1 MTRPP
6 SPSALHVRVLDL
18 TRVRAGPT
26 CCRILTDFDA
36 EVIRI
41 EAPPGGRASQSCAL
55 QVI

>member
-1 MTRPP
+1 
-6 SPSALHVRVLDL
+6 L